1 MAVFSKAQLLPASS
15 TGCKDVGEA
24 LHHRVLAVLAV
35 SQPSC
40 VALGVA
46 SAILPVS
53 AGERLPAP
61 QPRGLQSCSLSPTG
75 CGSASVLTVLWE
87 RKDV

>member
-1 MAVFSKAQLLPASS
+1 M
-15 TGCKDVGEA
+15 
-24 LHHRVLAVLAV
+24 LAV

-75 CGSASVLTVLWE
+75 CGSASVLTVLWK
-87 RKDV
+87 RKDVWHGGHPLAIAVLLLLKKCFCHGEE